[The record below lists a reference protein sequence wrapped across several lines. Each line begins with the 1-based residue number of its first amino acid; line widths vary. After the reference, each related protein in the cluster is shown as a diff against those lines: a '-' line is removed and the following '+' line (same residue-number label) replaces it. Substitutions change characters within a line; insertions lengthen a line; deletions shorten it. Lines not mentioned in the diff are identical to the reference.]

1 MHELEINGTMYQF
14 NFGIGFVREIDQTV
28 SVSRNGVKED
38 VGLQVAIA
46 GLLDGKVTTLET
58 VLMTANKGQNPR
70 LTTAALDSWIDNTST
85 DVDAVFDKVLGFLRS
100 TNATRKATVQLE
112 KQAAELMEQAKK
124 AE

>member
-70 LTTAALDSWIDNTST
+70 LTTAALDSWIDNPST
-85 DVDAVFDKVLGFLRS
+85 DVDAVFDKVMVFLRS

>member
-46 GLLDGKVTTLET
+46 GLLDGKVTTLEI
-58 VLMTANKGQNPR
+58 VLMAANKGQNPR

>member
-58 VLMTANKGQNPR
+58 VLMTANSGSRTRGGDPR
-70 LTTAALDSWIDNTST
+70 H
-85 DVDAVFDKVLGFLRS
+85 VLWSRLLARWFPH
-100 TNATRKATVQLE
+100 TRG
-112 KQAAELMEQAKK
+112 
-124 AE
+124 

>member
-58 VLMTANKGQNPR
+58 VLMAANKGQNPR

>member
-1 MHELEINGTMYQF
+1 MHELEINGTMYQL

-85 DVDAVFDKVLGFLRS
+85 DVDAVFDKVLGFLRT
-100 TNATRKATVQLE
+100 TNATRKTTTQLE
-112 KQAAELMEQAKK
+112 KQAAELMEKAK
-124 AE
+124 EE

>member
-1 MHELEINGTMYQF
+1 MHELEINGTMYQL

>member
-58 VLMTANKGQNPR
+58 VLMAANKGQNPR

-100 TNATRKATVQLE
+100 TNATRKATVQME